1 MKTDNLRKRCRLRI
15 AYPGLCVN
23 AEHPY
28 DMKIWKSDRLRSE
41 QQANDGLSAE
51 TTSLREICPGACM
64 GDCSGMYPETRS
76 GRRLR
81 GRFGMRVGLAVSLL
95 SVVAGIPRVEAASQQ
110 GGATETALAEEKAVP
125 LSRDEFR
132 RRVVEYSNQLK
143 ITRENVEAADL
154 KVKKV
159 RTGFYPSLGA
169 QASFN
174 YQFNQPGGTT
184 SGTTLKDYSYTA
196 QVSIMQN
203 VYTGNAV
210 TNQTR
215 AAEIERSIA
224 GLQQEMTL
232 EGVIYSADLSYWA
245 MAAAQKQ
252 LDIARTYVRIV
263 DSLYRIVNT
272 RFEDGYVSR
281 TDLLMVETRLNE
293 ARLQEIA
300 ALKLY
305 QSSLQSLN
313 TLMGNRQPQAYLAA
327 DTIAQPVEMPG
338 VLPLERI
345 LELRPDYRIAEQQL
359 ELSNQNVR
367 VARSSYNPQLTVGV
381 QGVYG
386 TLQPNVTGEG
396 KVYGLALAQLNV
408 PIFRWNE
415 RRHEVNMAR
424 AAVRGSE
431 WALVDAENTV
441 NGDLAVART
450 NMERTREA
458 VEMAEVNLNVAL
470 DNLMLNTFSYSE
482 GRLPILD
489 VLSAQL
495 AWIQSYTAFVNS
507 NYEYKVSI
515 ADYCKA
521 QGTLT
526 LQLGD

>member
-1 MKTDNLRKRCRLRI
+1 MKKLIRILISYPAMATLLVIYAAVLAAATFIESKYGTPVARHWVYNNWLFFLLQLLLVVNFVGIAARQHLVRQRKWATLIFHYAFALILLGAMVTHLTGREGIMHIREGESSAELLDPADPTQVLETLPFSVELTDFRLVR
-15 AYPGLCVN
+15 YPGSHSPSSFESDVVVRR
-23 AEHPY
+23 AGHPDKHENIY
-28 DMKIWKSDRLRSE
+28 MNNVLHV
-41 QQANDGLSAE
+41 
-51 TTSLREICPGACM
+51 GA
-64 GDCSGMYPETRS
+64 
-76 GRRLR
+76 
-81 GRFGMRVGLAVSLL
+81 
-95 SVVAGIPRVEAASQQ
+95 
-110 GGATETALAEEKAVP
+110 
-125 LSRDEFR
+125 
-132 RRVVEYSNQLK
+132 
-143 ITRENVEAADL
+143 
-154 KVKKV
+154 
-159 RTGFYPSLGA
+159 
-169 QASFN
+169 
-174 YQFNQPGGTT
+174 
-184 SGTTLKDYSYTA
+184 
-196 QVSIMQN
+196 
-203 VYTGNAV
+203 
-210 TNQTR
+210 
-215 AAEIERSIA
+215 
-224 GLQQEMTL
+224 
-232 EGVIYSADLSYWA
+232 
-245 MAAAQKQ
+245 
-252 LDIARTYVRIV
+252 
-263 DSLYRIVNT
+263 YR
-272 RFEDGYVSR
+272 
-281 TDLLMVETRLNE
+281 
-293 ARLQEIA
+293 
-300 ALKLY
+300 LY
-305 QSSLQSLN
+305 QSSYDPDELGTVLSVNRDRMGTLI
-313 TLMGNRQPQAYLAA
+313 TYLGYILLMGGMLVALFHKNSRFRTLGRMLGRKSVTAAVAAALLFGSLGSASAQPKVDTLTISQIEANSRRQMEQIEREHAEEAMREAIAEQEAA
-327 DTIAQPVEMPG
+327 GQPVEMPG